1 MQGETARVTF
11 ATRLHSGPP
20 IFADRN
26 TIGNHMNKGQK
37 NTVVRIAAS
46 ALLLGTAWL
55 PLLSPAL
62 HIALCA
68 AAYLVIGADI
78 LFRAVRNI
86 LHGKI
91 FDENFLMSVATVG
104 AFAIGEYPEA
114 VAVMLFYQTG
124 ELFQDM
130 AVVRSRK
137 SIAALMDIRPDYAN
151 LEDARGELHR
161 VAPDDV
167 PAGSII
173 VTKPGEKI
181 PLDGVVVA
189 GSSALDTAALT
200 GESLPKE

>member
-11 ATRLHSGPP
+11 AIRLHSGPP

-55 PLLSPAL
+55 PLPSPAL

-68 AAYLVIGADI
+68 AA
-78 LFRAVRNI
+78 
-86 LHGKI
+86 
-91 FDENFLMSVATVG
+91 
-104 AFAIGEYPEA
+104 
-114 VAVMLFYQTG
+114 MLFYQTG

-130 AVVRSRK
+130 DVVRSRK

-189 GSSALDTAALT
+189 GSSTLDTAALT

>member
-124 ELFQDM
+124 E
-130 AVVRSRK
+130 AVSGYGRSPEPQ
-137 SIAALMDIRPDYAN
+137 I
-151 LEDARGELHR
+151 HR
-161 VAPDDV
+161 SADGYPSRLRQSGRCPWRTAP
-167 PAGSII
+167 GS
-173 VTKPGEKI
+173 
-181 PLDGVVVA
+181 
-189 GSSALDTAALT
+189 T
-200 GESLPKE
+200 G